1 MKTIQQNRVGYAVGT
16 NESEISRVMKEQR
29 SLSHPCP
36 LWASRGTLLMSDSEE
51 HRAEERESSQGSY
64 LHGAKVSH
72 GLVGTGFE
80 LAPIGIASAHHSL
93 GTTS

>member
-1 MKTIQQNRVGYAVGT
+1 MNPRSQSHERTAVSFSPVSTLGQQ
-16 NESEISRVMKEQR
+16 
-29 SLSHPCP
+29 
-36 LWASRGTLLMSDSEE
+36 GTLLMSDSGE